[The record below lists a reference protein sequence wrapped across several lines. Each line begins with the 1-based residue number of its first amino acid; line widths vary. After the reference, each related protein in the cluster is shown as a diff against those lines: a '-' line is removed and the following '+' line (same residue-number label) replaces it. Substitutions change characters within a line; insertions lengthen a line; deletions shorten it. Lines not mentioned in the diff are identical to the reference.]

1 MLEPCEI
8 DNLYLQIDE
17 SCIFIMYFLYL
28 NDKTFST
35 AFIQLIDPLGIMEN
49 SFCVEIN
56 SLLAKHSLFPIFSLY
71 FCHENINKEIIYLVK
86 SMVMRSNQ
94 ANELLKYFLR

>member
-49 SFCVEIN
+49 SLCAEIK
-56 SLLAKHSLFPIFSLY
+56 SLLAMHSLVPIFSLY
-71 FCHENINKEIIYLVK
+71 ICHANMNKEIIYLAK
-86 SMVMRSNQ
+86 RMVMRSNQ
-94 ANELLKYFLR
+94 ANELLKYFPR